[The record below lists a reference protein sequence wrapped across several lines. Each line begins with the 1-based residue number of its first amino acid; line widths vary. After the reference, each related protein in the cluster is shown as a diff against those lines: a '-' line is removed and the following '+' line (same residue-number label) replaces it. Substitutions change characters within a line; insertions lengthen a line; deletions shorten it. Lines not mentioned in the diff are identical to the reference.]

1 LFLLIACL
9 SIQLIAYGNNPPDSI
24 NHTLINNSIKCFEEV
39 KVLGSRINKTDSIN
53 LELKKKIGN
62 LEFLSDTLLT
72 SNKSLIKINNDNK
85 SVIETKNKWIKS
97 LAYAVTFETILLVIL
112 LIK

>member
-1 LFLLIACL
+1 MIAAT
-9 SIQLIAYGNNPPDSI
+9 SYGSNPPDSTK
-24 NHTLINNSIKCFEEV
+24 HTLINNSIKCFEEV

-53 LELKKKIGN
+53 VGLNKKIDN

-72 SNKSLIKINNDNK
+72 SNKNLTKINNDNK
-85 SVIETKNKWIKS
+85 AVIETKNKWIKG
-97 LAYAVTFETILLVIL
+97 LAYVATTEFIVLVIL